1 MSGKSEIP
9 EIIEQNTLK
18 MVDDLKKFLAEFGV
32 NESLDC
38 N

>member
-9 EIIEQNTLK
+9 EMIEQNTFK

-32 NESLDC
+32 NESYDYD
-38 N
+38 